1 MVGRTVSF
9 SRYFHRM
16 FCHQLH
22 HHTRTW
28 TPPVTRAAQPRLS
41 WLVYMHVLFVRQS
54 TFFIFKPVNYF
65 HVDKNETGLN
75 GKALQVH
82 FTVSFLE
89 YLYLYGTVHKI

>member
-1 MVGRTVSF
+1 
-9 SRYFHRM
+9 
-16 FCHQLH
+16 
-22 HHTRTW
+22 
-28 TPPVTRAAQPRLS
+28 
-41 WLVYMHVLFVRQS
+41 MHVLFVRQS

>member
-1 MVGRTVSF
+1 
-9 SRYFHRM
+9 
-16 FCHQLH
+16 
-22 HHTRTW
+22 
-28 TPPVTRAAQPRLS
+28 
-41 WLVYMHVLFVRQS
+41 MHVLFVRQS

-89 YLYLYGTVHKI
+89 YLYLYGTVHKIWQWDFEIRLSFFSVSYFHFIILFFLFLSFLSLSSLGVRGKRVG